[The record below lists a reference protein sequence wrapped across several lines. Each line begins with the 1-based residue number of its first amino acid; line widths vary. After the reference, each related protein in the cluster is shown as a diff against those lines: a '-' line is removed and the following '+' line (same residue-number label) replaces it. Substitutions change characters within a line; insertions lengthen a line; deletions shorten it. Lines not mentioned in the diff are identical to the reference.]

1 MIEFSLELITPATAD
16 RYLQANVINRLIRN
30 TRVKE
35 KYANDMKSGSWKS
48 GTAEMIKISK
58 PV

>member
-16 RYLQANVINRLIRN
+16 RYLQANVANRLIRN
-30 TRVKE
+30 TRVE